1 MWPNWPSL
9 PGHSCTTAPVG
20 FPSRGAVEINAQHN
34 IGYSFWLA
42 LAPTSYE
49 VSPPHKVGL
58 EFLQSKTVRGRDN
71 KIIVQALLGL
81 GILTPPSVT
90 TVKSEHGTL
99 SPHQG
104 TLSHQY
110 NLLDPGTGVSSVVTD
125 LTTLQVL
132 EILELCDFILHVYN

>member
-1 MWPNWPSL
+1 MQAGL
-9 PGHSCTTAPVG
+9 
-20 FPSRGAVEINAQHN
+20 
-34 IGYSFWLA
+34 IGYD
-42 LAPTSYE
+42 

-58 EFLQSKTVRGRDN
+58 EFFQSESFQSVDGTIKTL
-71 KIIVQALLGL
+71 VQALLGL

-99 SPHQG
+99 SSHQG

-132 EILELCDFILHVYN
+132 RFLE

>member
-1 MWPNWPSL
+1 MMISMILGIVFDWKPASTSL
-9 PGHSCTTAPVG
+9 RMQAGLIC
-20 FPSRGAVEINAQHN
+20 
-34 IGYSFWLA
+34 YSVL
-42 LAPTSYE
+42 
-49 VSPPHKVGL
+49 PPHKVGL
-58 EFLQSKTVRGRDN
+58 ELLQCPVQNFPVIEWDN
-71 KIIVQALLGL
+71 KTIVQALLGL